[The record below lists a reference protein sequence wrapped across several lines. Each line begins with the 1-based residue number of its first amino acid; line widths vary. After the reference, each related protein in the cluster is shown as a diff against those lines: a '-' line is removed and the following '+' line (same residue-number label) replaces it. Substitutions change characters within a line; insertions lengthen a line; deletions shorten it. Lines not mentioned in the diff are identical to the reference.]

1 MSLHAAHLC
10 SLCSSYYLEIPP
22 TWVLGVRTN
31 NTSRPDI
38 DFLSVNDISPQDKN
52 ATLIDYQLPRVQAFI
67 NYGHARCCPMKPLFI
82 PAVDC
87 NMCMEHSWHIY
98 SSCCSSDP
106 LRCCFRPYNEG
117 LLPYH
122 HMFSC
127 MQLIVVSTPL
137 AVNNEGLWL
146 QLDRRKVNREL
157 EK

>member
-1 MSLHAAHLC
+1 MISSPLPHSSSMQLIVVSTLGYRFLQRC
-10 SLCSSYYLEIPP
+10 SRKWYRQS
-22 TWVLGVRTN
+22 
-31 NTSRPDI
+31 
-38 DFLSVNDISPQDKN
+38 ISPQDKN
-52 ATLIDYQLPRVQAFI
+52 ATLINYQLPRVQAFI
-67 NYGHARCCPMKPLFI
+67 NYGHAMLPDEALFI
-82 PAVDC
+82 SAVDC

-106 LRCCFRPYNEG
+106 LRCCFQPYNEG